1 MKSKIREYINLK
13 IKSMNKKIILSFF
26 AFICVQL
33 NAQTYANQN
42 ISLVGHISPNT
53 ATIGLANAD
62 QKYSGCWG
70 WYQASKNKEYAIS
83 GGSAGTYFID
93 ISSPATPTVCDYV
106 PGRNTC
112 IWREIKT
119 YQNYCYVVSDDNF
132 PNRFQIIDMQY
143 LPDSVHVILDDPFTY
158 FFRSHTIWVD
168 NDKLYCGSV
177 SYFDSNN
184 FQQFSTMRVYSLAT
198 PSAPVLIRNLEDDYA
213 FIQHVHDMYSRN
225 DTIYANCGNQGLYVF
240 ELTASNTFNMLGS
253 YTGYHSG
260 NAYNHSSFLTQN
272 GKHLFFC
279 DEVPSGL
286 PMRIVDVQ
294 NLSNIVPTSTFIPY
308 SNGPC
313 TPHNP
318 YLIGNNI
325 AVTSCYQDG
334 VIVYNISNP
343 AAPFVAGYFDTHP
356 QNGGNTGVW
365 HSFPY
370 RGNWGAYPYL
380 PSGLIVA
387 NDMQNGVFILD
398 PSSSYTTT
406 TPANLPVGS
415 VGVAENSADAL
426 ISTFPN
432 PASDKLTINYKANNK
447 AHLQISNAV
456 GAIVFEK
463 TFYKEFNETVNT
475 SLLKSG
481 TYFIKISDAD
491 NVYVKKLIIQ
501 H

>member
-1 MKSKIREYINLK
+1 M
-13 IKSMNKKIILSFF
+13 KKIILLLFT
-26 AFICVQL
+26 FIAVQL
-33 NAQTYANQN
+33 NAQTYAHQN
-42 ISLVGHISPNT
+42 INLVGHISPNT
-53 ATIGLANAD
+53 ATIGLANSD

-106 PGRNTC
+106 PGRSTC
-112 IWREIKT
+112 VWREIKT

-143 LPDSVHVILDDPFTY
+143 LPDSVHIIHDNLGPY

-198 PSAPVLIRNLEDDYA
+198 PSAPVLIRNLEDDYP

-253 YTGYHSG
+253 YTNYHSSS
-260 NAYNHSSFLTQN
+260 AYNHSSFLTQN

-279 DEVPSGL
+279 DEVPAGL
-286 PMRIVDVQ
+286 PMHMVDVQ
-294 NLSNIVPTSTFIPY
+294 NLSNIVSTSTFIPY
-308 SNGPC
+308 PIKSV
-313 TPHNP
+313 PHNP
-318 YLIGNNI
+318 YLIGNDI

-334 VIVYNISNP
+334 LIVYNISNP

-356 QNGGNTGVW
+356 QSGGNTGQW

-406 TPANLPVGS
+406 TPVNLPVGS

-432 PASDKLTINYKANNK
+432 PASDKFTISYKTKSDCKLELMNM
-447 AHLQISNAV
+447 LGQIVYEKNFTGDINESIKTSDLSN
-456 GAIVFEK
+456 GS
-463 TFYKEFNETVNT
+463 Y
-475 SLLKSG
+475 L
-481 TYFIKISDAD
+481 IKIIDENNIMA
-491 NVYVKKLIIQ
+491 KKLVVQ